1 MTTIIT
7 IITVLAVVGVT
18 LWVVRTYVPLVPKK
32 KTILN
37 IAIVVV
43 AGLWLLR
50 RLIS

>member
-7 IITVLAVVGVT
+7 VISVLAIVGVT
-18 LWVVRTYVPLVPKK
+18 LWVVRTYVPLVPKTK
-32 KTILN
+32 AILN

-50 RLIS
+50 RLTS